1 MTLYDQHLH
10 TWFSNDSQAEP
21 AENVRQAV
29 SRGLAGLTFT
39 DHFDSHPTEW
49 PLCKYDYDAIAAA
62 VSGLRKE
69 YGDSFFIGHG
79 IEVCY
84 QPEQMDKIF
93 SYLDSHQFDLVLLSV
108 HWFHGKALHERQY
121 WTGLDTAAAT
131 REYLEAVLEAVQ
143 FVLDL
148 KRQGRRPFDVL
159 GHLDLVKR
167 YTMRYFDTFDIRPCQ
182 DLVDRILRTCIE
194 ADLVPEVNLS
204 TLRQSLPEPSPAE
217 WVIGRYVKL
226 GGRAMTLGSD
236 AHRPEHVGMGVAEAA
251 EMLKRQGIEAL
262 AVFRGRQRTDEPL

>member
-1 MTLYDQHLH
+1 MKNYD
-10 TWFSNDSQAEP
+10 D
-21 AENVRQAV
+21 
-29 SRGLAGLTFT
+29 G
-39 DHFDSHPTEW
+39 
-49 PLCKYDYDAIAAA
+49 
-62 VSGLRKE
+62 
-69 YGDSFFIGHG
+69 FFIGHG

-84 QPEQMDKIF
+84 QPEQMGKIF
-93 SYLDSHQFDLVLLSV
+93 SYLDSHEFDLVLLSV

-131 REYLEAVLEAVQ
+131 REYLEAVLEAAQ

-182 DLVDRILRTCIE
+182 DLVDQILRTCIE

-217 WVIGRYVKL
+217 WVVARYVKL

-236 AHRPEHVGMGVAEAA
+236 AHRPEQVGMGVAEAA
-251 EMLKRQGIEAL
+251 EMLKHQGVESL
-262 AVFRGRQRTDEPL
+262 AVFRGRQRTDQPL